1 MKQTIDLRGPDGNAM
16 ALIGMAKNF
25 ERQMGNDNKK
35 TMGEFLK
42 LGSYENIVAEFK
54 KRYKY
59 LVEIIEDETECE
71 SKS

>member
-71 SKS
+71 PES